1 MFNRPDSLLTRLSC
15 LIAISIICAVP
26 LGCASPQPAAVSDRA
41 QPPSRRIMT
50 HEVSA
55 GETLFSIAWRHGVD
69 YRQLARH
76 NSISA
81 PFTIYAGQ
89 TLRLDVGAD
98 TAASAPP
105 QPAARAT
112 TRTSRSSST
121 ASSPASSRSEN
132 RTAPRATTPPPT
144 LAAGTPEWRWPARG
158 RVIKAFG
165 AGTGFNQG
173 IDIDGELGEPVIAA
187 ASGQVVYAGSGL
199 RGYGNLLIIKHNDT
213 YLSAYAHNQRLLKN
227 EGDMVKAGERVADM
241 GSSGANKVK
250 LHFEIRRE
258 GRPVDPIR
266 YLPRR

>member
-1 MFNRPDSLLTRLSC
+1 MLNQTDSLLYRLSC
-15 LIAISIICAVP
+15 LIVISIIFLVQF
-26 LGCASPQPAAVSDRA
+26 GCAAPQPAAVSDRA

-55 GETLFSIAWRHGVD
+55 GETLYSIAWRHGID

-76 NSISA
+76 NNISA
-81 PFTIYAGQ
+81 PFTIYTGQ
-89 TLRLDVGAD
+89 TLRLDVGAAN
-98 TAASAPP
+98 TAARPATQAPAKVAAAPP
-105 QPAARAT
+105 KR
-112 TRTSRSSST
+112 
-121 ASSPASSRSEN
+121 SSPASARSEN
-132 RTAPRATTPPPT
+132 RTTPRAPAPRQTP
-144 LAAGTPEWRWPARG
+144 AAGTLQWHWPARG
-158 RVIKAFG
+158 PIINAFG
-165 AGTGFNQG
+165 AGTGLNQG
-173 IDIDGELGEPVIAA
+173 IDIAGELGEPVIAA

-213 YLSAYAHNQRLLKN
+213 YLSAYAHNQRLLKS
-227 EGDMVKAGERVADM
+227 EGDMVKAGERVAEM